1 MKKEPSYSTHEIT
14 KTTVRS
20 YFPHFLLAIY
30 LVLFIVCARNPY
42 DRAVRRAENIPVFA
56 TVLFL
61 VLTYHKFQFSA
72 LAYGL
77 MSIWIFMHTVGG
89 HYTFE
94 HVPFDWV
101 NQLFGFERNMY
112 DRIAHFTI
120 GFYAFPLAEY
130 LTKKKLT
137 NSKRIT
143 LLFAIF
149 AVFTLASVYEIIE
162 RRYAV
167 GMGGDQGASFLGS
180 QGDIRDAQKDMLA
193 DGLGAIVSV
202 LLFVWRWSVR
212 KKKE

>member
-1 MKKEPSYSTHEIT
+1 MKKKQPRSPHKTG
-14 KTTVRS
+14 KTTFQN

-56 TVLFL
+56 IVLFL
-61 VLTYHKFQFSA
+61 VLTYHKFKFSS

-77 MSIWIFMHTVGG
+77 MSIWIFMHTIGG

-94 HVPFDWV
+94 HVPFDWF

-143 LLFAIF
+143 LLFAVF
-149 AVFTLASVYEIIE
+149 AIFTLASGYEIIE

-167 GMGGDQGASFLGS
+167 CMGGNQGASFLGS

-193 DGLGAIVSV
+193 DGL
-202 LLFVWRWSVR
+202 
-212 KKKE
+212 